1 MGITD
6 MFQEGLAKFSGI
18 PRQPADA
25 PNLFVSKVIQK
36 AMISVDEE
44 GTEASAA
51 TGNDFFP

>member
-1 MGITD
+1 
-6 MFQEGLAKFSGI
+6 MFQEGVANFSGI
-18 PRQPADA
+18 HRQPTDA
-25 PNLFVSKVIQK
+25 PNLFVSEVIQK

>member
-1 MGITD
+1 
-6 MFQEGLAKFSGI
+6 MFKEGVANFSGI

-25 PNLFVSKVIQK
+25 PNLFVSEVIQQ

-51 TGNDFFP
+51 PSNYFCQEQYT